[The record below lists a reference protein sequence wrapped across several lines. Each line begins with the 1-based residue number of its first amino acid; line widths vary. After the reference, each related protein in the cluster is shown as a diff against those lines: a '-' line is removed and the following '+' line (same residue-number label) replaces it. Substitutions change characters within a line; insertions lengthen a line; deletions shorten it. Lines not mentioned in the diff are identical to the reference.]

1 MPMKQWMVG
10 LMAASVAWFQ
20 TGCAT
25 TDADRATALGAG
37 AGAGL
42 GMVLG
47 HNFGHSE
54 HDRLLGAA
62 AGALVGGT
70 LARQHAERR
79 ELERRLDAVQQQQVF
94 TTVWIPNSN
103 GSRTPV
109 TLRAAEGGQYIGPR
123 GEYYAGL
130 PSPEQLRSVYGL

>member
-1 MPMKQWMVG
+1 MKALISAALGAG
-10 LMAASVAWFQ
+10 LLLQA
-20 TGCAT
+20 GCAT

-37 AGAGL
+37 LGAGL

-62 AGALVGGT
+62 AGAAVGGS
-70 LARQHAERR
+70 LARQRVEQQQLQTQIRG
-79 ELERRLDAVQQQQVF
+79 VQQQQSMA
-94 TTVWIPNSN
+94 TVWIANPN

-109 TLRAAEGGQYIGPR
+109 LLRAADGGQYIGPR

-130 PSPEQLRSVYGL
+130 PSEDQLRPVYGL

>member
-1 MPMKQWMVG
+1 MKCWIAGGLIVG
-10 LMAASVAWFQ
+10 MAAMQ

-25 TDADRATALGAG
+25 TEADRATALGAG
-37 AGAGL
+37 VGAGL

-62 AGALVGGT
+62 AGALVGGAM
-70 LARQHAERR
+70 ARNEMERR
-79 ELERRLDAVQQQQVF
+79 QLERRVTGIEQQQSMV
-94 TTVWIPNSN
+94 TVWIQNSN

-109 TLRAAEGGQYIGPR
+109 LLRATTGGQYIGPR

-130 PSPEQLRSVYGL
+130 PTEDQLRPVYGL

>member
-1 MPMKQWMVG
+1 MKMIVMGVVTAG
-10 LMAASVAWFQ
+10 LLLIQ

-25 TDADRATALGAG
+25 NEVNQASALGAG
-37 AGAGL
+37 LGAGL

-62 AGALVGGT
+62 AGAAVGG
-70 LARQHAERR
+70 LMARQRAEQQQIHSRI
-79 ELERRLDAVQQQQVF
+79 DGVQQQQHMV
-94 TTVWIPNSN
+94 TIWVANPN

-109 TLRAAEGGQYIGPR
+109 LLRAAEGGQYIGPR
-123 GEYYAGL
+123 GEYYAGV
-130 PSPEQLRSVYGL
+130 PGEDQLRPVYGL

>member
-1 MPMKQWMVG
+1 MKRLAILG
-10 LMAASVAWFQ
+10 TAAALLLQ

-25 TDADRATALGAG
+25 TDAERATALGAG
-37 AGAGL
+37 LGAGL

-62 AGALVGGT
+62 AGAAIGGA
-70 LARQHAERR
+70 LARQNFDQQQMQQ
-79 ELERRLDAVQQQQVF
+79 RLNLAQQQQMMV
-94 TTVWIPNSN
+94 TVWIVNAN

-109 TLRAAEGGQYIGPR
+109 LLRAADGGQFIGPR

-130 PSPEQLRSVYGL
+130 PTEDQLRPVYGL